1 MDKEGIFVH
10 QAVQA
15 EELQLFL
22 IVLLSSKYKMLSVYG
37 STDDI
42 LIQVHHKAAM
52 AT

>member
-22 IVLLSSKYKMLSVYG
+22 IVLLFSK
-37 STDDI
+37 I
-42 LIQVHHKAAM
+42 
-52 AT
+52 